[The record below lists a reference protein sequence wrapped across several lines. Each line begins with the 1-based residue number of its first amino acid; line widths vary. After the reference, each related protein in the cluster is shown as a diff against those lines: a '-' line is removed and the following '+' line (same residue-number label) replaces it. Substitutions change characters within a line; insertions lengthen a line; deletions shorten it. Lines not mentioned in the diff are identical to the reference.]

1 MFLSAFVFQ
10 KNDFRYKKK
19 FFKKHKIYN
28 KSKQPYFGEVF
39 EVIWG
44 MLPFLLKKKN
54 GFFLGYIELEKN
66 FINFKREDDPIGMTN
81 YLNFYYKDKIIFF
94 TRNKKIKFRVIDNRF
109 KYIKNYID

>member
-1 MFLSAFVFQ
+1 
-10 KNDFRYKKK
+10 
-19 FFKKHKIYN
+19 
-28 KSKQPYFGEVF
+28 
-39 EVIWG
+39 
-44 MLPFLLKKKN
+44 MLPFLLKKKKW
-54 GFFLGYIELEKN
+54 FFSGIHRIRKN

>member
-1 MFLSAFVFQ
+1 MIS
-10 KNDFRYKKK
+10 DIKK

-54 GFFLGYIELEKN
+54 GFFW
-66 FINFKREDDPIGMTN
+66 DT
-81 YLNFYYKDKIIFF
+81 
-94 TRNKKIKFRVIDNRF
+94 
-109 KYIKNYID
+109 